1 MTELSTS
8 DLNPFPSSNQYQ
20 TATSK
25 ADHPLSP
32 EGRFGRLSYLAWL
45 FIIGMIYSCVLGIT
59 VALGLFA
66 VFTSAERSFDVLFS
80 SALGISAIVIA
91 VVSIIAMFVAMIC
104 ITIRRLHDLN
114 KSGWLCLVFLIP
126 LVGTIFSI
134 YVMAAKGTQGENN
147 YGIKRPTEQTEKV
160 IGCLYLVLMIV
171 YLLVMIPVML
181 NMQGMMNNMAQAQLE
196 EQAMMSEAE
205 PDMND
210 EELAAYLQQL
220 EQQSGEELAYG
231 DGESVVI
238 AETDTTKDEDAI
250 AAVEAAIE

>member
-8 DLNPFPSSNQYQ
+8 ELNPFPSSNQYQ
-20 TATSK
+20 TVTHK

-80 SALGISAIVIA
+80 SALGICAIVLG
-91 VVSIIAMFVAMIC
+91 VLSIIAMFVAMIC
-104 ITIRRLHDLN
+104 ITVRRLHDLN

-160 IGCLYLVLMIV
+160 IGSLYLVLMIV

-196 EQAMMSEAE
+196 EQAMMSEGE
-205 PDMND
+205 PEMND

-220 EQQSGEELAYG
+220 EQQSSEELAYA
-231 DGESVVI
+231 DGESVEI
-238 AETDTTKDEDAI
+238 AETDATSDEDAI
-250 AAVEAAIE
+250 AAAEAAVE